1 MTAPKGMFDSM
12 KQGQNGSQRIH
23 LANKA
28 GEVDLEVMIPGRT
41 PEDIAR
47 RQQIKELDDAFRAR
61 MSPRGELKL
70 PPLLDQRR
78 LEWGIIDA
86 AFSRQAS
93 FDRIHIWQI
102 PEQKT
107 ETFGEGSLIV
117 MGDQSKARLKNEAPR
132 GIVISAGLKALDA
145 MRSNGID
152 LGHIVNFI
160 QAAPWRI
167 FVDYVLGHRPA
178 ILVMNVG
185 DIINSED
192 LATEIREQRLG
203 VTRRD
208 NQHVYADREGKYELP
223 IQPWVGDD
231 M

>member
-1 MTAPKGMFDSM
+1 MSDPKGMFGSTM
-12 KQGQNGSQRIH
+12 GQQNGHRIH
-23 LANKA
+23 LANEA
-28 GEVDLEVMIPGRT
+28 GQVDLEVMMPGRT

-47 RQQIKELDDAFRAR
+47 RKQIKELDDAYRAR
-61 MSPRGELKL
+61 MKPRGELGL

-86 AFSRQAS
+86 AFARQAA

-132 GIVISAGLKALDA
+132 GILISAGLKALDA
-145 MRSNGID
+145 LRSNGID

-178 ILVMNVG
+178 ILVMNAG
-185 DIINSED
+185 DITSSED
-192 LATEIREQRLG
+192 TARRLLQKELRVARRE
-203 VTRRD
+203 
-208 NQHVYADREGKYELP
+208 NQHVYLDEAGNHELP
-223 IQPWVGDD
+223 ILPWVGDD